1 MNNKQL
7 QSIMIVGL
15 TYSTLA
21 NSLIILTM
29 IFGSLGTLNALLVNM
44 LSIIFAPMV
53 AFGIGVYLFRK
64 EK

>member
-1 MNNKQL
+1 MV
-7 QSIMIVGL
+7 VGL

-29 IFGSLGTLNALLVNM
+29 IFGSLGTMNALLVNM

-53 AFGIGVYLFRK
+53 AFGVGVYLFRQGK
-64 EK
+64 

>member
-1 MNNKQL
+1 
-7 QSIMIVGL
+7 
-15 TYSTLA
+15 
-21 NSLIILTM
+21 M

-44 LSIIFAPMV
+44 LSIIFAPMA